1 MKKLFNLSRI
11 GLLIGFS
18 TWVCSNLVFSLI
30 YGINTEPN
38 STEKSLDWFFNEV
51 VGWSFL
57 LMLFTFFN
65 KMYNIMDQDE
75 TENKV

>member
-1 MKKLFNLSRI
+1 MKKLFNISQI

-18 TWVCSNLVFSLI
+18 GWVVSNLVFSLI
-30 YGINTEPN
+30 YGIDTEPN
-38 STEKSLDWFFNEV
+38 LIEKGFDWVFNEI